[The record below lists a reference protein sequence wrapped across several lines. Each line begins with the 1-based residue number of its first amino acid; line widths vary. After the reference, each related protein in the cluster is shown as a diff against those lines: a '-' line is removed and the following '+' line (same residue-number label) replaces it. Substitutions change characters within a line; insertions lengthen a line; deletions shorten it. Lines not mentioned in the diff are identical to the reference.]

1 MHNIY
6 NAITDTKTNNTSLI
20 DNDEPKANIATKKSS
35 NDSVSVV
42 TKDKNEKVKQII
54 YFDFD
59 KSDLSE
65 VSLKEIKRFLT
76 LYQSEINKYLIVMN
90 YKKLG
95 NTNIKVSTIC
105 LGTMTWGE
113 QNSQED
119 GFEQMDYALD
129 QGINFFDAAEMYP
142 SPCRKETFG
151 ETEKI
156 IGHWFNKRKNRDKI
170 ILASKISG
178 PGMSYIRGG
187 GLQFSEKNI
196 SLAIENSLKRL
207 KTDYI
212 DLYQLHWPERKTNFF
227 GRLGY
232 EHKEDSNDWNDFE
245 KILIVLENFI
255 KKGKIRYVGL
265 SNETSWGL
273 SKFLEVSKL
282 KKLPKMMSVQNAYN
296 LLCRTYEIGLA
307 EISIREKSGLL
318 AYSPLAGGF
327 LTGKYRNK
335 NLPENSRQKLFAEYY
350 TRYSKLYA
358 AEVIEKYFNISKK
371 FNLNFAQ
378 MSIKFCEIQKFI
390 TSTIIGATT
399 MEQLKTNIE
408 SVNVT
413 IEKEVI
419 KEINNVHL
427 IHSNPCP

>member
-1 MHNIY
+1 
-6 NAITDTKTNNTSLI
+6 
-20 DNDEPKANIATKKSS
+20 
-35 NDSVSVV
+35 
-42 TKDKNEKVKQII
+42 
-54 YFDFD
+54 
-59 KSDLSE
+59 
-65 VSLKEIKRFLT
+65 
-76 LYQSEINKYLIVMN
+76 MN

-95 NTNIKVSTIC
+95 NTDLVVSTIC

-113 QNSQED
+113 QNTMEE
-119 GFEQMDYALD
+119 GFEQMNYALD
-129 QGINFFDAAEMYP
+129 QDINFFDAAEMYP
-142 SPCRKETFG
+142 SPCRKETYG

-156 IGHWFNKRKNRDKI
+156 IGHWFSERKNRDKI

-178 PGMSYIRGG
+178 PGMDYIRGG

-196 SLAIENSLKRL
+196 SIAIENSLKRL

-232 EHKEDSNDWNDFE
+232 EHREDSNEWNDFE

-255 KKGKIRYVGL
+255 KEGKIRYIGL

-335 NLPENSRQKLFAEYY
+335 NSPENSRQKLFAEYY
-350 TRYSKLYA
+350 TRYSKPYA

-371 FNLNFAQ
+371 FDLNFAQ

-413 IEKEVI
+413 LEKEVI

-427 IHSNPCP
+427 MHSNPCP

>member
-1 MHNIY
+1 
-6 NAITDTKTNNTSLI
+6 
-20 DNDEPKANIATKKSS
+20 
-35 NDSVSVV
+35 
-42 TKDKNEKVKQII
+42 
-54 YFDFD
+54 
-59 KSDLSE
+59 
-65 VSLKEIKRFLT
+65 
-76 LYQSEINKYLIVMN
+76 MN

-95 NTNIKVSTIC
+95 NTDLVVSTIC

-113 QNSQED
+113 QNTIKE

-129 QGINFFDAAEMYP
+129 QDINFFDAAEMYP
-142 SPCRKETFG
+142 SPCRKETYG

-156 IGHWFNKRKNRDKI
+156 IGHWFSERKNRDKI

-232 EHKEDSNDWNDFE
+232 EHKEDSNEWNDFE

-255 KKGKIRYVGL
+255 KEGKIRYIGL

-327 LTGKYRNK
+327 LTGKYQNK
-335 NLPENSRQKLFAEYY
+335 NLPENSRQKLFSEYY
-350 TRYSKLYA
+350 TRYSKQHA
-358 AEVIEKYFNISKK
+358 ANIIEKYFNISKK
-371 FNLNFAQ
+371 FDLNFAQ

-390 TSTIIGATT
+390 TSTIIGATS
-399 MEQLKTNIE
+399 MEQLKINIE

-413 IEKEVI
+413 LEKEVI

>member
-1 MHNIY
+1 
-6 NAITDTKTNNTSLI
+6 
-20 DNDEPKANIATKKSS
+20 
-35 NDSVSVV
+35 
-42 TKDKNEKVKQII
+42 
-54 YFDFD
+54 
-59 KSDLSE
+59 
-65 VSLKEIKRFLT
+65 
-76 LYQSEINKYLIVMN
+76 MN
-90 YKKLG
+90 YRKLG
-95 NTNIKVSTIC
+95 NTDLDVSTIC

-113 QNSQED
+113 QNSQEE

-142 SPCRKETFG
+142 SPSRKETYG
-151 ETEKI
+151 ETEKV
-156 IGHWFNKRKNRDKI
+156 IGNWFNKRKNRDKI
-170 ILASKISG
+170 ILASKIAG

-187 GLQFSEKNI
+187 KLQFSKENF

-207 KTDYI
+207 KTEYI

-227 GRLGY
+227 SRLGY
-232 EHKEDSNDWNDFE
+232 SIEDAKKAIDEHKEDSNEWNDFE
-245 KILIVLENFI
+245 KILIALEKFI
-255 KKGKIRYVGL
+255 KEGKIRYVGL
-265 SNETSWGL
+265 SNETPWGL

-282 KKLPKMMSVQNAYN
+282 KKLPRMMSVQNSYN

-327 LTGKYRNK
+327 LTGKYRNN
-335 NLPENSRQKLFAEYY
+335 NLPENSRQKLFSQYY
-350 TRYSKLYA
+350 TRYSKQHVA
-358 AEVIEKYFNISKK
+358 NIIEKYFEISKK
-371 FNLNFAQ
+371 FDLNFAQ

-399 MEQLKTNIE
+399 IEQLKTNVE
-408 SVNVT
+408 SVNVAL
-413 IEKEVI
+413 EKEVI